1 MKKTS
6 RPKSP
11 RARSRS
17 NAAEPEEK
25 PHIPSGTAVA
35 IEALRTGVMPLT
47 PQHQPEEE
55 IPHETRL
62 MQAGD
67 PDDGALQNEY
77 NGEDTPGGSTPTP
90 DQNDVDEIGRAYGLQ
105 DEDNGESL
113 RSASEVL
120 ERRDRKRSELR
131 PPRTPE
137 S

>member
-6 RPKSP
+6 RRKTPHA
-11 RARSRS
+11 RAGST
-17 NAAEPEEK
+17 PELPDEK
-25 PHIPSGTAVA
+25 PHALSGTAVA
-35 IEALRTGVMPLT
+35 IEALRTGVMPLAA
-47 PQHQPEEE
+47 PEEE
-55 IPHETRL
+55 IPHETQS

-67 PDDGALQNEY
+67 PDDDTLQNEY

-90 DQNDVDEIGRAYGLQ
+90 DQNDVDKIGKAYGLQ
-105 DEDNGESL
+105 DEDNGGSL

-120 ERRDRKRSELR
+120 ARRDRKRSELR